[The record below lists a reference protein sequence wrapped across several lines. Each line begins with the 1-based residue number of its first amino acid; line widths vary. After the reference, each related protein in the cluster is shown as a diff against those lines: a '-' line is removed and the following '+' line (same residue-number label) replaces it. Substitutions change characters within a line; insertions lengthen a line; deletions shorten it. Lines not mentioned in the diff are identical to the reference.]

1 MEMIDRVY
9 SKETI
14 NEVVGF
20 LNNYIDKDETQ
31 SISSE
36 LMRERLNNK

>member
-1 MEMIDRVY
+1 MEMMNRVY